1 MGNLTARSL
10 SELCSKRIIRLK
22 SFTITKKLDIRRRKI
37 LLTKVENMIN
47 KKVGKLEIVF
57 IDKEGKWY
65 PIDEVDREDLADGLE
80 KVSKEVA
87 KRLQLLKDQR

>member
-1 MGNLTARSL
+1 MVN
-10 SELCSKRIIRLK
+10 
-22 SFTITKKLDIRRRKI
+22 KKLK
-37 LLTKVENMIN
+37 
-47 KKVGKLEIVF
+47 KLEIVF

-65 PIDEVDREDLADGLE
+65 PIDEVDREDLAEGLE